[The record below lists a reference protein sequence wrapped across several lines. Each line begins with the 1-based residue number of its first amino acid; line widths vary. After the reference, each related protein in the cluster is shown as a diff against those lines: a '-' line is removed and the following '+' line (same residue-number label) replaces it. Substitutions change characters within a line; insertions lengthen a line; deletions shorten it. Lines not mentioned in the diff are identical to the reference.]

1 MKIFGVA
8 LFSKKAQKML
18 FYIFRKDFIDND
30 LIKKDWI
37 IGSKT
42 NILEQRRSN
51 SLMTNVEEG
60 KWVCLDRN
68 SGLLLLVLVNDLQ
81 KEFYLY
87 TYRNSE

>member
-42 NILEQRRSN
+42 NRRSN